1 MKFNMIPCKADY
13 LKSYLLVFTL
23 LGVFACTDKRNETKE
38 VQKPNV
44 LFINIDDLGWKD
56 LGYMGNDY
64 HETPNIDKLA
74 SEGMVFTNGYAGAAN
89 CAPSRACLMSGQTT
103 SRHKIFTVGNSD
115 RGNTKTRRIIPT
127 PNNTTLPDATVTLAE
142 MFKIAGYKTATMGK
156 WHLGEDAKT
165 QGFDMNVAG
174 SHNGSP
180 GKGGYFSPYGLKH
193 IEDGPE
199 GEHLAD
205 RLTAEAISF
214 LKQNK
219 DSTFFLYLPYY
230 SVHTPLMAKQ
240 HLKEKYSIKKG
251 GDAEKNETYA
261 AMVETV
267 DTNIGLLLKSLEEL
281 GLSKNTM
288 VVFTSDNGGIR
299 AVSRQEPLRAGK
311 GSYYEGGIRVPY
323 IVRWPGVVEAGVK
336 NETPIVNMDFFP
348 TFMEIAGVQ
357 LPNKILDGKNLM
369 PLLNGGKLDSRPL
382 MFHFPIYL
390 QAYSHKLDHS
400 RDSLFRTRPGS
411 IIIDS
416 DWKLHQ
422 YFEDGGLELYN
433 LKDDLGERNNLSQ
446 ANPEK
451 TQELLQLL
459 NTWRTEVNAPIPTE
473 LNPEFDPAFVPKGK
487 G

>member
-1 MKFNMIPCKADY
+1 MNQITEKLKFY
-13 LKSYLLVFTL
+13 QLLFL
-23 LGVFACTDKRNETKE
+23 LLLPLLIACNNNNNEEQEK
-38 VQKPNV
+38 VKLPNV

-74 SEGMVFTNGYAGAAN
+74 SEGMIFTNGYAGAAN

-115 RGNTKTRRIIPT
+115 RGNAKTRKIIPT
-127 PNNTTLPDATVTLAE
+127 PNNTILSESTITLAE
-142 MFKIAGYKTATMGK
+142 MFKMAGYKTATMGK

-165 QGFDMNVAG
+165 QGFDLNVAG

-180 GKGGYFSPYGLKH
+180 GKGGYFSPYHLKYLK
-193 IEDGPE
+193 EGPE

-205 RLTAEAISF
+205 RLTAEAINF
-214 LKQNK
+214 LKTNK

-230 SVHTPLMAKQ
+230 SVHTPLMAKEG
-240 HLKEKYSIKKG
+240 LKEKYKIKKG
-251 GDAEKNETYA
+251 ADAEKNETYA

-267 DTNIGLLLKSLEEL
+267 DNNIGRLLKSLDEQ

-323 IVRWPGVVEAGVK
+323 IVRWPGVVEAGAK
-336 NETPIVNMDFFP
+336 NATPIVNMDFFP

-357 LPNKILDGKNLM
+357 LPNKILDGKNLL
-369 PLLNGGKLDSRPL
+369 PLLKGGELDSRPL

-390 QAYSHKLDHS
+390 QAYSRKLDHG

-411 IIIDS
+411 IIIDG

-433 LKDDLGERNNLSQ
+433 LKNDLGERNNLAQ
-446 ANPEK
+446 TNPEK
-451 TQELLQLL
+451 SEELLEYLD
-459 NTWRTEVNAPIPTE
+459 NWRKEINAPIPTE
-473 LNPEFDPAFVPKGK
+473 LNPEFDPSFVPKRK

>member
-1 MKFNMIPCKADY
+1 MKLSHRIYRTDFV
-13 LKSYLLVFTL
+13 KSFLYVFIL
-23 LGVFACTDKRNETKE
+23 LGVFACTEKTSETEKA
-38 VQKPNV
+38 QKTNV

-74 SEGMVFTNGYAGAAN
+74 SEGMIFTNGYAGAAN

-115 RGNTKTRRIIPT
+115 RGNPKTRRIIPT
-127 PNNTTLPDATVTLAE
+127 PNNTILPDSTITLAE
-142 MFKIAGYKTATMGK
+142 MFKLAGYKTATMGK

-165 QGFDMNVAG
+165 QGFDVNVAG

-180 GKGGYFSPYGLKH
+180 GKGGYFSPYKLKYL
-193 IEDGPE
+193 EEGPD

-205 RLTAEAISF
+205 RLTAEAINF

-230 SVHTPLMAKQ
+230 SVHTPLMAKEK
-240 HLKEKYSIKKG
+240 LKEKYRLKKG
-251 GDAEKNETYA
+251 KDLEKNETYA

-267 DTNIGLLLKSLEEL
+267 DTNIGVLLKSLDEL

-323 IVRWPGVVEAGVK
+323 IVRWPGVVEPGAK
-336 NETPIVNMDFFP
+336 NGTPIVNMDFFP

-357 LPNKILDGKNLM
+357 LPNKVLDGKNLV
-369 PLLNGGKLDSRPL
+369 PLLKGGELDSRPL

-390 QAYSHKLDHS
+390 QAYSRKLDRG

-411 IIIDS
+411 IIIDG

-433 LKDDLGERNNLSQ
+433 LKEDLGERNNLAQ
-446 ANPEK
+446 ANAAKAE
-451 TQELLQLL
+451 ELLKTLDV
-459 NTWRTEVNAPIPTE
+459 WRTKVNAPIPTKV
-473 LNPEFDPAFVPKGK
+473 NPEFDPSFVPKGK

>member
-1 MKFNMIPCKADY
+1 MNQITEKLKFY
-13 LKSYLLVFTL
+13 QLLFL
-23 LGVFACTDKRNETKE
+23 LLLPLLIACNNNNNEEQEK
-38 VQKPNV
+38 VKLPNV

-74 SEGMVFTNGYAGAAN
+74 SEGMIFTNGYAGAAN

-115 RGNTKTRRIIPT
+115 RGNAKTRKIIPT
-127 PNNTTLPDATVTLAE
+127 PNNTILSESTITLAE
-142 MFKIAGYKTATMGK
+142 MFKMAGYKTATMGK

-165 QGFDMNVAG
+165 QGFDLNVAG

-180 GKGGYFSPYGLKH
+180 GKGGYFSPYHLKYLK
-193 IEDGPE
+193 EGPE

-205 RLTAEAISF
+205 RLTAEAINF
-214 LKQNK
+214 LKTNK

-230 SVHTPLMAKQ
+230 SVHTPLMAKEG
-240 HLKEKYSIKKG
+240 LKEKYKIKKG
-251 GDAEKNETYA
+251 ADAEKNETYA

-267 DTNIGLLLKSLEEL
+267 DNNIGRLLKSLDEQ

-323 IVRWPGVVEAGVK
+323 IVRWPGVVEAGAK
-336 NETPIVNMDFFP
+336 NATPIVNMDFFP

-357 LPNKILDGKNLM
+357 LPNKILDGKNLL
-369 PLLNGGKLDSRPL
+369 PLLKGGELDSRPL

-390 QAYSHKLDHS
+390 QAYSRKLDHG

-411 IIIDS
+411 IIING

-433 LKDDLGERNNLSQ
+433 LKNDLGERNNLAQ
-446 ANPEK
+446 TNPEK
-451 TQELLQLL
+451 SEELLEYLD
-459 NTWRTEVNAPIPTE
+459 NWRKEINAPIPTE
-473 LNPEFDPAFVPKGK
+473 LNPEFDPSFVPKRK

>member
-1 MKFNMIPCKADY
+1 MKLSNRIYRTDL
-13 LKSYLLVFTL
+13 LKWILNVLIL
-23 LGVFACTDKRNETKE
+23 LGVFACSEKTSRKE
-38 VQKPNV
+38 KAQKTNV
-44 LFINIDDLGWKD
+44 LLINIDDLGWKD
-56 LGYMGNDY
+56 LGCMGNDY

-103 SRHKIFTVGNSD
+103 SRHGIFTVGNSD
-115 RGNTKTRRIIPT
+115 RGNAKTRRIIPT
-127 PNNTTLPDATVTLAE
+127 PNNTELPDSTITMAE
-142 MFKIAGYKTATMGK
+142 MFKMAGYTTATMGK

-165 QGFDMNVAG
+165 QGFDVNVAG

-180 GKGGYFSPYGLKH
+180 GKGGYFSPYKLKYLK
-193 IEDGPE
+193 EGPK

-205 RLTAEAISF
+205 RLTAEAINF
-214 LKQNK
+214 LKQNR

-230 SVHTPLMAKQ
+230 SVHTPLMAKEN
-240 HLKEKYSIKKG
+240 LKEKYRIKKG
-251 GDAEKNETYA
+251 EDAEKTETYA

-267 DTNIGLLLKSLEEL
+267 DTNIGLLLKSLDEL

-323 IVRWPGVVEAGVK
+323 IVRWPGVVEAGAK

-357 LPNKILDGKNLM
+357 LPKKVLDGMNLV
-369 PLLNGGKLDSRPL
+369 PLLRGGELDSRPL

-390 QAYSHKLDHS
+390 QAYNQKLDHG

-411 IIIDS
+411 IIING

-422 YFEDGGLELYN
+422 YFENGGLELYN
-433 LKDDLGERNNLSQ
+433 LKEDLGERNNLAQ
-446 ANPEK
+446 TNPEK
-451 TQELLQLL
+451 TEELLEYLD
-459 NTWRTEVNAPIPTE
+459 NWRKEINAPIPTE
-473 LNPEFDPAFVPKGK
+473 PNPEFDSSFVPK
-487 G
+487 

>member
-1 MKFNMIPCKADY
+1 MNQITEKLKFY
-13 LKSYLLVFTL
+13 QLLFL
-23 LGVFACTDKRNETKE
+23 LLLPLLIACNNNNNEEQEK
-38 VQKPNV
+38 VKLPNV

-74 SEGMVFTNGYAGAAN
+74 SEGMLFTNGYAGAAN

-115 RGNTKTRRIIPT
+115 RGNAKTRKIIPT
-127 PNNTTLPDATVTLAE
+127 PNNTILSESTITLAE
-142 MFKIAGYKTATMGK
+142 MFKMAGYKTATMGK

-165 QGFDMNVAG
+165 QGFDVNVAG

-180 GKGGYFSPYGLKH
+180 GKGGYFSPYKLKYLK
-193 IEDGPE
+193 EGPE

-205 RLTAEAISF
+205 RLTAEAINF
-214 LKQNK
+214 LKQNR

-230 SVHTPLMAKQ
+230 SVHTPLMAKEN
-240 HLKEKYSIKKG
+240 LKEKYRIKKG
-251 GDAEKNETYA
+251 ADAEKNEIYA

-267 DTNIGLLLKSLEEL
+267 DTNIGRLLKSLDEL

-323 IVRWPGVVEAGVK
+323 IVRWPGVIEAGAK
-336 NETPIVNMDFFP
+336 NATPIVNMDFFP

-357 LPNKILDGKNLM
+357 LPNKVMDGKNLL
-369 PLLNGGKLDSRPL
+369 PLLKGGELDSRPL

-390 QAYSHKLDHS
+390 QAYSRKLDHG

-411 IIIDS
+411 IIIDG

-433 LKDDLGERNNLSQ
+433 LKNDLGERNNLAQ
-446 ANPEK
+446 TNPEK
-451 TQELLQLL
+451 SEELLEYLD
-459 NTWRTEVNAPIPTE
+459 NWRKEINAPIPTE
-473 LNPEFDPAFVPKGK
+473 LNPEFDPSFVPKRK